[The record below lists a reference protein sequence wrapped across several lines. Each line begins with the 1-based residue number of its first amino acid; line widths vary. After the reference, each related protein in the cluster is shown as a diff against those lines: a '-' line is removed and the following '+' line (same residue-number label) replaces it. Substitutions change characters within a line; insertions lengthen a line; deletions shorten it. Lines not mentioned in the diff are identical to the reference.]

1 VRARYLTVLIILGAY
16 FVASYFVLHAAF
28 ETQRTMLRVVFIS
41 GQQRMYS
48 QRIAM
53 FADAVVARKDP
64 RARAQARR
72 DLESSLDTFT
82 AAHHALVT
90 GDPSINPPGWPP
102 ASVRAMYENNPGVN
116 VQVRDYIAH
125 ARAFDEHGS
134 RARIGDPDLEYVLTV
149 GPGPLLE
156 SLDAIVKQYNLETR
170 RAIQK
175 FEVLQAMILALGLAT
190 LAAVYFFIL
199 APMERAIRTR
209 TAELAYAA
217 STDSLTQLLNRR
229 AFTTRVAEA
238 MAAASRHGR
247 SGAILM
253 IDVDRFKRVNDTLGH
268 AAGDRVQRELGARL
282 AENVRAGEFAGR
294 LGGDEFAVFAPDAA
308 DDLEAFVTRMHD
320 ALTFTLDIDGTP
332 VPIST
337 SIGVARFPED
347 GVTLDA
353 LLSNA
358 DRALYD
364 VKKTCRG
371 SVQYFRPASTPA

>member
-217 STDSLTQLLNRR
+217 STDSLTQLLNRG
-229 AFTTRVAEA
+229 AFTTRVADA
-238 MAAASRHGR
+238 MAAATRHGR

-282 AENVRAGEFAGR
+282 AGNVRAGEFAGR

-347 GVTLDA
+347 GGTLDA

>member
-1 VRARYLTVLIILGAY
+1 
-16 FVASYFVLHAAF
+16 
-28 ETQRTMLRVVFIS
+28 
-41 GQQRMYS
+41 
-48 QRIAM
+48 
-53 FADAVVARKDP
+53 
-64 RARAQARR
+64 
-72 DLESSLDTFT
+72 
-82 AAHHALVT
+82 
-90 GDPSINPPGWPP
+90 
-102 ASVRAMYENNPGVN
+102 
-116 VQVRDYIAH
+116 
-125 ARAFDEHGS
+125 
-134 RARIGDPDLEYVLTV
+134 
-149 GPGPLLE
+149 
-156 SLDAIVKQYNLETR
+156 
-170 RAIQK
+170 
-175 FEVLQAMILALGLAT
+175 
-190 LAAVYFFIL
+190 
-199 APMERAIRTR
+199 
-209 TAELAYAA
+209 
-217 STDSLTQLLNRR
+217 
-229 AFTTRVAEA
+229 
-238 MAAASRHGR
+238 MAAATRHGR